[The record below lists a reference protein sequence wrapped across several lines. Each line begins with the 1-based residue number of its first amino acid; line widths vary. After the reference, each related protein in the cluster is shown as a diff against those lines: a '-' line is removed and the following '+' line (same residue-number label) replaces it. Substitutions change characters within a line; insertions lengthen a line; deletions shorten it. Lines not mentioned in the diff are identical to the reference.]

1 MSCSTCWTIEFDQS
15 TSFRQSVKVETEEYA
30 ERTEGSMYLL
40 LAFTT
45 PAIRSHHLLTFS
57 TASTGNQKRHPRNL
71 LRCWEK
77 AERARKE
84 LSVDEVGK

>member
-1 MSCSTCWTIEFDQS
+1 MSCSTCWTIEFDHS

-30 ERTEGSMYLL
+30 ELTEGSMHLL

-57 TASTGNQKRHPRNL
+57 TASTGSQKHAIYEVS
-71 LRCWEK
+71 CV
-77 AERARKE
+77 ARKRRPE
-84 LSVDEVGK
+84 KRNGRGKN